1 MKIEKVNDHQIRCT
15 LTKADLADR
24 ELKISELA
32 YGTEKAKSLFRDM
45 MQQASYEFGFDAED
59 IPLMKTMTMN
69 PETVWILFCRVSPRV
84 LMMFWI
90 CSRKYMIPRFLIL
103 YQIQPLPQP
112 IIPSPIRLLHIL

>member
-1 MKIEKVNDHQIRCT
+1 MLIDTTVKIAFNDSEILLYMIQI
-15 LTKADLADR
+15 
-24 ELKISELA
+24 
-32 YGTEKAKSLFRDM
+32 
-45 MQQASYEFGFDAED
+45 
-59 IPLMKTMTMN
+59 MKTMTMN

-103 YQIQPLPQP
+103 YQIQLLLQP